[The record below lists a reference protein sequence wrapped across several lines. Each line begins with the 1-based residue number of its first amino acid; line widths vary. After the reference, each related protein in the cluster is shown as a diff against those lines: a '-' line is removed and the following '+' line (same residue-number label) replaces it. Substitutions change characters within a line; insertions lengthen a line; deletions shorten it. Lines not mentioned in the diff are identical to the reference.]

1 MSCCGRA
8 RANLGVSLAARR
20 PAGTGTAPAVVDAGL
35 QLAARVSIEPGAMQ
49 TLRYI
54 GGGGVT
60 VRGPATGRPYVF
72 STSTPTLAV
81 DAQDAMVL
89 LRTAYFRR
97 A

>member
-8 RANLGVSLAARR
+8 RANLGVALAARR
-20 PAGTGTAPAVVDAGL
+20 PAGAGAMPAVVDAGV
-35 QLAARVSIEPGAMQ
+35 QLAARAALEPGATQ
-49 TLRYI
+49 TLRYV
-54 GGGGVT
+54 GGRSVT

-72 STSTPTLAV
+72 SASSPTHAV
-81 DAQDAMVL
+81 DAQDAVVL

>member
-8 RANLGVSLAARR
+8 RANLGVATAARR
-20 PAGTGTAPAVVDAGL
+20 PAVVDAGL
-35 QLAARVSIEPGAMQ
+35 QFAARAAVEPGAMQ
-49 TLRYI
+49 TLRYV

-72 STSTPTLAV
+72 SASSPTGAV
-81 DAQDAMVL
+81 DARDAVVL

-97 A
+97 P

>member
-8 RANLGVSLAARR
+8 RANLGVALATRR
-20 PAGTGTAPAVVDAGL
+20 PVGTGSAPAVVDAGL
-35 QLAARVSIEPGAMQ
+35 QLAARAPIEPGATQ
-49 TLRYI
+49 TLRYV
-54 GGGGVT
+54 GAGGVT
-60 VRGPATGRPYVF
+60 VRGPATGRAYVF
-72 STSTPTLAV
+72 SASSPTRAV